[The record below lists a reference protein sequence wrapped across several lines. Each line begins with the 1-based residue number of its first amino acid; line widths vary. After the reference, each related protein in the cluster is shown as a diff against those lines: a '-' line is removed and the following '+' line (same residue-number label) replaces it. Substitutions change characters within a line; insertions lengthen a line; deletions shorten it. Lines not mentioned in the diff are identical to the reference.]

1 MKRIL
6 VSALMIS
13 FLAFMANAQMKEIK
27 ILHDNP
33 ELQKYWTDA
42 GEASGKDIGIRGVST
57 NYETEVYQT
66 KLKVDLTGSSAPAVF
81 KWWFGFRAYSL
92 LKAGL
97 IADLGDVWKE
107 VGSNYAPGLKEA
119 LTIDGVTYAFPFNV
133 GYWVWYYS
141 KATYAKYNLT
151 PPKTWDDFMKQLAF
165 LKSKGVY
172 GIGNTIGDSRW
183 TSFIIF
189 EEILYRLD
197 ADFYNRLVTG
207 KAHYT
212 DPEVVKA
219 MQIWKDMIDKG
230 YMAPNDVNYATDIP
244 RMLKEGTIAYAPF
257 GDWYSGILQ
266 SQGLKPNKDYGVWI
280 PPTITAKG
288 AGAIILEV
296 SPLMAAKNSPDLD
309 LAKKWFKW
317 YASSKNSAE
326 ILWKDL
332 KWAPTKN
339 TSMDTIAR
347 DDPTVTDEMALLKA
361 YPKKLI
367 RFWEATPEEIVEEA
381 VAQWNEFRGGSTDK
395 YMDQLKAIEAK
406 AKEIWPKY
414 GVTNY

>member
-1 MKRIL
+1 MKRFL
-6 VSALMIS
+6 VGMFMLSV
-13 FLAFMANAQMKEIK
+13 LAFMASAQAKDIK

-33 ELQKYWTDA
+33 EFQKYWTDA
-42 GEASGKDIGIRGVST
+42 GEASGKEVGIRGVST

-66 KLKVDLTGSSAPAVF
+66 KVKVDLTSSSAPAVF

-97 IADLGDVWKE
+97 VADLGDVWKE
-107 VGSNYAPGLKEA
+107 VGSNYAPGIKEA
-119 LTIDGVTYAFPFNV
+119 LTIDGVTYALPFNT

-141 KATYAKYNLT
+141 KAAYAKYNLT
-151 PPKTWDDFMKQLAF
+151 LPKTWDEWMKQLEF

-183 TSFIIF
+183 TSFIVF

-219 MQIWKDMIDKG
+219 MQIWKDLIDKG
-230 YMAPNDVNYATDIP
+230 YMAPNDVNYTTDIP
-244 RMLKEGTIAYAPF
+244 RMVKEGTIAYAPF

-280 PPTITAKG
+280 PPAITPKGKG
-288 AGAIILEV
+288 AIVLEI
-296 SPLMAAKNSPDLD
+296 SPLMAAKNSPDLAS
-309 LAKKWFKW
+309 AKKWFKW
-317 YASSKNSAE
+317 YASSKSSAD

-332 KWAPTKN
+332 KWAPSKN
-339 TSMDTIAR
+339 VSPETISK
-347 DDPTVTDEMALLKA
+347 DDPTVTDEMAMLKA

-367 RFWEATPEEIVEEA
+367 RYWEATPEEIVEEA

-414 GVTNY
+414 GVNNY

>member
-1 MKRIL
+1 MKRFL
-6 VSALMIS
+6 VGMIMLS
-13 FLAFMANAQMKEIK
+13 VLAFVATAQTKDIK

-33 ELQKYWTDA
+33 EFQKYWTDA
-42 GEASGKDIGIRGVST
+42 GEASGKEVGIRGVST

-66 KLKVDLTGSSAPAVF
+66 KVKVDLTSSSAPAVF

-97 IADLGDVWKE
+97 VADLGDVWKE
-107 VGSNYAPGLKEA
+107 VGSNYAPGIKEA
-119 LTIDGVTYAFPFNV
+119 LTIDGVTYALPFNT

-141 KATYAKYNLT
+141 KAAYAKYNLT
-151 PPKTWDDFMKQLAF
+151 LPKTWDEFMKQLEF

-183 TSFIIF
+183 TSFIVF

-197 ADFYNRLVTG
+197 ADFYNKLVTG

-219 MQIWKDMIDKG
+219 MQIWKDLIDKG
-230 YMAPNDVNYATDIP
+230 YMAPNDVNYTTDIP
-244 RMLKEGTIAYAPF
+244 RMVKEGTIAYAPF

-266 SQGLKPNKDYGVWI
+266 GQGLKPNKDYGVWI
-280 PPTITAKG
+280 PPAITPKGKG
-288 AGAIILEV
+288 AIVLEI
-296 SPLMAAKNSPDLD
+296 SPLMAAKNSPDLAS
-309 LAKKWFKW
+309 AKKWFKW
-317 YASSKNSAE
+317 YASSKSSAD

-332 KWAPTKN
+332 KWAPSKN
-339 TSMDTIAR
+339 VSPETISK
-347 DDPTVTDEMALLKA
+347 DDPTVTDEVALLKA

-367 RFWEATPEEIVEEA
+367 RYWEATPEEIVEEA

-414 GVTNY
+414 GVNNY

>member
-1 MKRIL
+1 MKRFVVGMVML
-6 VSALMIS
+6 SV
-13 FLAFMANAQMKEIK
+13 LAFMASAQTKEIK

-33 ELQKYWTDA
+33 EFQKYWTDA
-42 GEASGKDIGIRGVST
+42 GEASGKEVGIRGVST

-66 KLKVDLTGSSAPAVF
+66 KVKVDLTSSSAPAVF

-97 IADLGDVWKE
+97 VADLGDVWKE
-107 VGSNYAPGLKEA
+107 VGSNYAPGIKEA
-119 LTIDGVTYAFPFNV
+119 LTIDGVTYALPFNT

-141 KATYAKYNLT
+141 KAAYAKYNLT
-151 PPKTWDDFMKQLAF
+151 LPKTWDEWMKQLEF
-165 LKSKGVY
+165 LKGKGVY

-183 TSFIIF
+183 TSFIVF

-219 MQIWKDMIDKG
+219 MQIWKDLIDKG
-230 YMAPNDVNYATDIP
+230 YMAPNDVNYTTDIP
-244 RMLKEGTIAYAPF
+244 RMVKEGTIAYAPF

-280 PPTITAKG
+280 PPAITPKGKG
-288 AGAIILEV
+288 AIVLEI
-296 SPLMAAKNSPDLD
+296 SPLMASKNSPDLAS
-309 LAKKWFKW
+309 AKKWFKW
-317 YASSKNSAE
+317 YASSKSSAD

-332 KWAPTKN
+332 KWAPSKN
-339 TSMDTIAR
+339 VSPETISK
-347 DDPTVTDEMALLKA
+347 DDPTVTDEMAMLKA

-367 RFWEATPEEIVEEA
+367 RYWEATPEEIVEEA

-414 GVTNY
+414 GVNNY